1 MTAREKNIVGYS
13 LKRKP
18 KRGRTDL
25 KRVLATTNAEIERD
39 AAGDPDVALPRGAG
53 WFADA
58 RVVFPI
64 AKMPISIRIDADIL
78 EFFRRSGP
86 GWQTRMNDV
95 LRVFMARALSARK
108 LRSLKQRA

>member
-1 MTAREKNIVGYS
+1 MTEREKDIVSYS

-25 KRVLATTNAEIERD
+25 KRVLATTNKDIERD
-39 AAGDPDVALPRGAG
+39 ASGDPDVALPQEG
-53 WFADA
+53 WLADA
-58 RVVFPI
+58 RAVFPI

-78 EFFRRSGP
+78 EFFRKSGP

-95 LRVFMARALSARK
+95 LRLFMAGALSARK
-108 LRSLKQRA
+108 VRSLKQRA